1 MARKQDIRDV
11 DSIARQFGMDAETR
25 QEFGDFLE
33 QSKRSGDAGTRNE
46 RGDYTWHELEAK
58 AREFLGL
65 SNDEETS
72 S

>member
-1 MARKQDIRDV
+1 
-11 DSIARQFGMDAETR
+11 MDAETR